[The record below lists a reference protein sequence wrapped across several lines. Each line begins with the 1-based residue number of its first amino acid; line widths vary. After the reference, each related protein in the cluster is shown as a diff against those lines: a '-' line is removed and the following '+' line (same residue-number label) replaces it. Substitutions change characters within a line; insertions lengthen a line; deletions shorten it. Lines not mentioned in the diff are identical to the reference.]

1 MTSELRTFYDNFNY
15 IQSRRQLVSCT
26 PTCMN
31 KARSILDVN
40 VLLNTLKTTC
50 LNVFMC
56 YSRGESREG
65 DPRLFPTIRNHLS

>member
-15 IQSRRQLVSCT
+15 IQSRRQLVPCT

-40 VLLNTLKTTC
+40 VLLNILKTTY